1 MPLSV
6 LLRYAMLTTMN
17 PNRRQRETDMTEEN
31 RLEITDGILMRCSGG
46 ARKIV
51 LPKTVRSIAAQAFV
65 DCTDVEEIEIPG
77 NQIRL
82 PAEHIFSGCTALKKL
97 SLWGEAEDAAGS
109 RFTSRV
115 RLKEY
120 LGLSEDVQ
128 LEWECPT
135 VWCLED
141 RCQFCGGALR
151 GDVMR
156 VCSFCGRIN

>member
-1 MPLSV
+1 
-6 LLRYAMLTTMN
+6 
-17 PNRRQRETDMTEEN
+17 MTEEN
-31 RLEITDGILMRCSGG
+31 KFEITDKTLMHCSGG
-46 ARKIV
+46 TQKIV
-51 LPKTVRSIAAQAFV
+51 LPKTIRSIAAQAFA
-65 DCTDVEEIEIPG
+65 DCTAVEEIEIPG
-77 NQIRL
+77 NDIRL
-82 PAEHIFSGCTALKKL
+82 LSEHIFSGCTGLKKL
-97 SLWGEAEDAAGS
+97 SLWGEAEDAAGN

-120 LGLSEDVQ
+120 LGLPEQVQ

-141 RCQFCGGALR
+141 RCQFCGGTLR